1 MITVVLFGLDTRGQ
15 PHSFCNL
22 LFGIAFSFET
32 EQKISWRSTTWLL
45 KTVIGYTKK
54 ILYIILCITKN
65 IIKND
70 ILDPKHSH
78 DFGYTNVI

>member
-32 EQKISWRSTTWLL
+32 EQKISWR
-45 KTVIGYTKK
+45 
-54 ILYIILCITKN
+54 
-65 IIKND
+65 
-70 ILDPKHSH
+70 
-78 DFGYTNVI
+78 

>member
-54 ILYIILCITKN
+54 KYYILYYVLQKIL
-65 IIKND
+65 
-70 ILDPKHSH
+70 
-78 DFGYTNVI
+78 